1 MEDKAAVYI
10 VKFKEGSDEILYIG
24 STNSTKRR
32 FVKEHWNPKYHRH
45 HNFGR
50 WLHIDGNL
58 AKVKFEI
65 LEVVTGF
72 EGEDLK
78 KELRRREFLWKR
90 KMAPQRFGV
99 FDGLKYQTEE
109 VKKQYRSEYYQKNK
123 EKEKIRYQKRTKQM
137 YSNVDHPN
145 IDKLNKYQR
154 KYNAEKNKNNPNFKP
169 RGPRKKLPYCAKRA
183 KRLARQRERYKLKL
197 EKAGKTYKPRNTRDK
212 RLEKQ
217 HEQQKLKKP
226 PDT

>member
-1 MEDKAAVYI
+1 
-10 VKFKEGSDEILYIG
+10 
-24 STNSTKRR
+24 
-32 FVKEHWNPKYHRH
+32 
-45 HNFGR
+45 
-50 WLHIDGNL
+50 
-58 AKVKFEI
+58 
-65 LEVVTGF
+65 
-72 EGEDLK
+72 
-78 KELRRREFLWKR
+78 
-90 KMAPQRFGV
+90 
-99 FDGLKYQTEE
+99 
-109 VKKQYRSEYYQKNK
+109 
-123 EKEKIRYQKRTKQM
+123 M
-137 YSNVDHPN
+137 YSNVEHPN

-183 KRLARQRERYKLKL
+183 KRLARQRERYRLKL